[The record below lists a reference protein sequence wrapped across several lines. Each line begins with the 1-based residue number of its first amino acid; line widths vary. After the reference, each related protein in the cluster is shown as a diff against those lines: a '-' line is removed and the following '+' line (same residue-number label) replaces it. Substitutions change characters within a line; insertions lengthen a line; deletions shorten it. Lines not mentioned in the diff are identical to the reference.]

1 VSRSDPRLQKADA
14 LSKHVNTD
22 DWSVHQDAFKDLEK
36 MVGVFTVDLF
46 ASAHNYKV
54 KKYYSYAYTISCAGV
69 DASTASWDG
78 EVAYCAPPISLIL
91 RVIRKI
97 EVSPDDRCA
106 AYSALARRKVL
117 AFCLP

>member
-22 DWSVHQDAFKDLEK
+22 DWPVHHDAFRDLER
-36 MVGVFTVDLF
+36 MVGGFTVDLF

-54 KKYYSYAYTISCAGV
+54 EKYYLYTYMSSCAGV
-69 DASTASWDG
+69 DAFTASWDG

-91 RVIRKI
+91 
-97 EVSPDDRCA
+97 
-106 AYSALARRKVL
+106 
-117 AFCLP
+117 